1 MVAPYTLCD
10 VWGMALLS
18 RIPRFPILGI
28 LEIGGIDDEEPKS
41 GTLRK
46 GRGGTAASP
55 RLAASIHAK

>member
-1 MVAPYTLCD
+1 
-10 VWGMALLS
+10 MALLS

-28 LEIGGIDDEEPKS
+28 LEIGGIDDE

-55 RLAASIHAK
+55 GLAASIHAK

>member
-1 MVAPYTLCD
+1 
-10 VWGMALLS
+10 MALLS

-41 GTLRK
+41 TLRK

-55 RLAASIHAK
+55 GLAASIHAK